1 LKLETEDPSSPT
13 SPRGSDPLIIGIA
26 FFSFVVLGM
35 PGAMLN
41 VAWHPAIRSAFGL
54 SLDAVGVLYLA
65 STLGYSVGGS
75 FSGRLMTRLGA
86 GRMLILSAIV
96 SAGGLLGYALA
107 PAWAALVL
115 CGLVL
120 GLGSG
125 ILDGGMN
132 IHFAANFGPRQMNW
146 LHACFGIGATL
157 APLAMTA
164 ILRAGSSWRWGYGL
178 AMLFYALLA
187 VLFALTRTRWHLPLA
202 SGSVEGGAHAA
213 VGQTLKLPLV
223 WLGIG
228 LFLIL
233 TGLEVCAGQW
243 AAPLFTEARG
253 VRQEIAGLWVGV
265 YWGSFTVGRILFG
278 TLVAWVR
285 PAVMIRF
292 GLAGMAAGAVL
303 LGSKSQGSIAFLGLA
318 LIGFALSPIFA
329 LMISSTQERLGPVH
343 APNAIGLQ
351 VAAAGLGV
359 GILPGVMGVLAKRH
373 GLEVVPWLLLGLTGV
388 MAVLYEAI
396 RSQRLG
402 APSPAVTPAD

>member
-1 LKLETEDPSSPT
+1 
-13 SPRGSDPLIIGIA
+13 
-26 FFSFVVLGM
+26 
-35 PGAMLN
+35 
-41 VAWHPAIRSAFGL
+41 
-54 SLDAVGVLYLA
+54 
-65 STLGYSVGGS
+65 
-75 FSGRLMTRLGA
+75 
-86 GRMLILSAIV
+86 
-96 SAGGLLGYALA
+96 
-107 PAWAALVL
+107 
-115 CGLVL
+115 VL

-292 GLAGMAAGAVL
+292 GLAGMAAG
-303 LGSKSQGSIAFLGLA
+303 
-318 LIGFALSPIFA
+318 
-329 LMISSTQERLGPVH
+329 
-343 APNAIGLQ
+343 
-351 VAAAGLGV
+351 LGV